1 MVATALDLSQIKTDA
16 LSSAATFRSLI
27 ELGSSDTPTFKGSTL
42 TGGTVTASTP
52 VLDATQTWNDA
63 AVTFTGIKLDVTD
76 TASASDS
83 LLMDLQVGGA
93 SKVVIDKNSHVTIG
107 DGVISSSLR
116 FGSAIR
122 SFGTNANGI
131 NVTSYGAVTA
141 WFGSQAVSVRNLVF
155 HTNPASRGAESA
167 IFLDNAQELSQRN
180 AANAQSYLIYNTY
193 TDANNYERGFLK
205 WDSNVFKIGTEAAG
219 TGTARTLTIENVAK
233 INGSTSSAADPS
245 TTEYPNDG
253 DHGIHKN
260 TTSGNVFLAYNDG
273 GSSIVK
279 VQLS

>member
-27 ELGSSDTPTFKGSTL
+27 ELGSTDTPTFAGTTLAGDIQQKKTGSFAMFGAKDNGSQIKVRIDSNTESVSL
-42 TGGTVTASTP
+42 SSTTSLGWSSTNSANNAFDD
-52 VLDATQTWNDA
+52 VILERDA
-63 AVTFTGIKLDVTD
+63 ANTL
-76 TASASDS
+76 A
-83 LLMDLQVGGA
+83 QR
-93 SKVVIDKNSHVTIG
+93 N
-107 DGVISSSLR
+107 
-116 FGSAIR
+116 
-122 SFGTNANGI
+122 GTNANEYR
-131 NVTSYGAVTA
+131 V
-141 WFGSQAVSVRNLVF
+141 
-155 HTNPASRGAESA
+155 
-167 IFLDNAQELSQRN
+167 
-180 AANAQSYLIYNTY
+180 YNTF
-193 TDANNYERGFLK
+193 TDASNYERGFLK
-205 WDSNVFKIGTEAAG
+205 WDANTFKIGTEAAG

-273 GSSIVK
+273 GGSIVK